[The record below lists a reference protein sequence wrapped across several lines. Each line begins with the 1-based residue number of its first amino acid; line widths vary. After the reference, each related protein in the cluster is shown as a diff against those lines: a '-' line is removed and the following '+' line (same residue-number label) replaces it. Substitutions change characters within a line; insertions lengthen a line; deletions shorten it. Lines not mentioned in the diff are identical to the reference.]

1 MIRVQRV
8 YDTTDTQDSA
18 RFLVDRV
25 WPRGVK
31 KDALHL
37 EGWLKDVAPTGELRR
52 WFGHDPVKWDEFQR
66 RYFAELDRNPE
77 ACRLLLE
84 AARRG
89 KVTLLYGARDTAHN
103 NALALKVYL
112 EKQLS

>member
-77 ACRLLLE
+77 ACRPLLE

-103 NALALKVYL
+103 NALALKAYL